1 MAIAM
6 AGEQVPRKVTY
17 TEKETSRRGGDGY
30 KIVHE
35 FEKGAPE
42 NIRDTIPVLFL
53 WHVIQQAINLD
64 EESEPDT
71 DWTHAHIVQTLFLQ
85 KQTMACDWEHLC
97 FLQREITQLQ
107 KWMVSVFPPIAAH
120 FVHQQQCTHVET
132 MGDALEFKFWKPILN
147 YSIFTTR
154 RIKSTCYHHFLV

>member
-6 AGEQVPRKVTY
+6 AGAQVPRKVTY
-17 TEKETSRRGGDGY
+17 TEKKTSRRGGDGY

-42 NIRDTIPVLFL
+42 NIRETIPVSFL

-85 KQTMACDWEHLC
+85 KQTMARDWSIYASYKERL
-97 FLQREITQLQ
+97 QLQ
-107 KWMVSVFPPIAAH
+107 KWIVSVFPPTAAH
-120 FVHQQQCTHVET
+120 FVHQQQGTHVET
-132 MGDALEFKFWKPILN
+132 MGDALEVKLWKPILN

-154 RIKSTCYHHFLV
+154 WIKSTCYHHFLV